1 MKCKKQSV
9 VLAVYEGC
17 MGKVIYTILYQKR
30 LKKATL
36 SQWRS
41 VRSQRNEIGTCIL
54 NSPIVLSEVVKEVN
68 MMAKNS
74 KQTSRRVASTA
85 SKILRDGRY
94 GKDSKSVAASAL
106 SQTKPRGKK

>member
-1 MKCKKQSV
+1 MCK
-9 VLAVYEGC
+9 LPIFNYFLGF
-17 MGKVIYTILYQKR
+17 I
-30 LKKATL
+30 
-36 SQWRS
+36 
-41 VRSQRNEIGTCIL
+41 IL
-54 NSPIVLSEVVKEVN
+54 NVESEVSS
-68 MMAKNS
+68 MAKNG

>member
-1 MKCKKQSV
+1 MCK
-9 VLAVYEGC
+9 LAIFNYF
-17 MGKVIYTILYQKR
+17 
-30 LKKATL
+30 
-36 SQWRS
+36 
-41 VRSQRNEIGTCIL
+41 IGFIIL
-54 NSPIVLSEVVKEVN
+54 NVESEVSS
-68 MMAKNS
+68 MAKNS